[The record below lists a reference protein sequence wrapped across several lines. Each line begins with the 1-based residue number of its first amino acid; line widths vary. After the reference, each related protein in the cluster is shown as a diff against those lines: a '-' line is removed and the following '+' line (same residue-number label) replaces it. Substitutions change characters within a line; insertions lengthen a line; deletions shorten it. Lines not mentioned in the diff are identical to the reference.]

1 MAVRELTPRIVVD
14 PAVRFGR
21 PTIQGT
27 RVPVDLVLAK
37 LSGGMTAAEVAD
49 EYAITVDDILAVLAY
64 AARVPANEDVLFTS
78 KFV

>member
-1 MAVRELTPRIVVD
+1 MAVQELAPRIVVD

-37 LSGGMTAAEVAD
+37 LSGGMSAQEVAS
-49 EYAITVDDILAVLAY
+49 EYDLTREDVLAALAY
-64 AARVPANEDVLFTS
+64 AARVLASEDVLVTG
-78 KFV
+78 